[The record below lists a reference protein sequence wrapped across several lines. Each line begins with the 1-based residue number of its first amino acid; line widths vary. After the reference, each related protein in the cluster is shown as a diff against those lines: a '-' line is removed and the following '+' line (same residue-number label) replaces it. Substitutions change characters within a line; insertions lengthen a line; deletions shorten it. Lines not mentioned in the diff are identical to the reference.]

1 MRAKD
6 SRDTWSRAD
15 GSQLARESNARAT
28 DPRTRK
34 VVSLSGTRTKAKA
47 TARMFLEKDPTGV
60 VASVGTV
67 ARMATWSG
75 IVCG

>member
-1 MRAKD
+1 MRKTA
-6 SRDTWSRAD
+6 TIL
-15 GSQLARESNARAT
+15 GVVLYARAAY
-28 DPRTRK
+28 PRTPK

-47 TARMFLEKDPTGV
+47 MARTFLEKDPIGV